1 MISFYVIQLKFM
13 GDFDKKYVIKEA
25 ENILDELNRK
35 DKEEK
40 KQILKLKKDFRK
52 VKRVNIALKVIVGVM
67 SISLIMLIV

>member
-1 MISFYVIQLKFM
+1 MKLM
-13 GDFDKKYVIKEA
+13 GDFDKKYVIREA
-25 ENILDELNRK
+25 EDILQELNKK